1 MIGEGVAEIGRH
13 ADECP
18 ADDELVAAAARDP
31 AAFGALY
38 ERHRPAVSRY
48 LRGRVESD
56 EEAADLTAATFER
69 ALRGL
74 PRYRSTSA
82 GFLPWL
88 LRIAHNAAADGAR
101 RERRAMPL
109 EAISG
114 TRLEPAAGGDVETD
128 ALREAE
134 AAELRRR
141 VEALGE
147 PASEAIVLR
156 YAAGLTARQIGAV
169 IGRSEAATH
178 KILWRALQELKEA
191 YRGCE

>member
-1 MIGEGVAEIGRH
+1 MSGEAVAEFGGQM
-13 ADECP
+13 DECP
-18 ADDELVAAAARDP
+18 ADSELIAAATRDP

-48 LRGRVESD
+48 LRGRAESD
-56 EEAADLTAATFER
+56 EEAADLTAMTFER

-74 PRYRSTSA
+74 SRYRPTSA

-88 LRIAHNAAADGAR
+88 LRIAHNAAVDGAR
-101 RERRAMPL
+101 RERRAVPL

-114 TRLEPAAGGDVETD
+114 TRLEPAARGDPEAD
-128 ALREAE
+128 ALRETE

-141 VEALGE
+141 VQALGE
-147 PASEAIVLR
+147 PAAEAIVLR
-156 YAAGLTARQIGAV
+156 YAAGLTAREIGVV

-178 KILWRALQELKEA
+178 KILLRALQRLREA
-191 YRGCE
+191 YRVHE